1 MFVEQRVSPIP
12 ISDLLEFTTETADK
26 QLNIK
31 CTGPQY
37 NEQRPFQN

>member
-12 ISDLLEFTTETADK
+12 ISDLLEFTTEMADK
-26 QLNIK
+26 QFNIK

-37 NEQRPFQN
+37 KEQRLFQN